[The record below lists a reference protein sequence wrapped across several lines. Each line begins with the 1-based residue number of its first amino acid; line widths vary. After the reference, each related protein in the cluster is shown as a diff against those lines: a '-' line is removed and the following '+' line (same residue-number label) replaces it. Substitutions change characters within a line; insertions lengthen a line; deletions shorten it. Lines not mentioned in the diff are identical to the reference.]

1 MSEVMLLS
9 IQEIRNLKMTAVNA
23 QFLFRERVSQAKRFQ
38 VLQKEN
44 IISELLHIKL

>member
-1 MSEVMLLS
+1 MSAVMLLS
-9 IQEIRNLKMTAVNA
+9 IQEIRNLKMTVVNA
-23 QFLFRERVSQAKRFQ
+23 QFLFRERVSQAKQFQ